1 MVNLN
6 RGYRT
11 ITKRPFD
18 LQQFNSDRDEALLSL
33 DKEKIQT
40 FQKKYNIG
48 FQPSSERVF
57 WAAVHKA
64 ILVLNAA
71 TEEQKMR
78 SKKWLKSH
86 GFSPHF

>member
-40 FQKKYNIG
+40 FQKSTTSDSNLQANVCSGRLSIK
-48 FQPSSERVF
+48 QF
-57 WAAVHKA
+57 WFSM
-64 ILVLNAA
+64 LQ
-71 TEEQKMR
+71 QKSR
-78 SKKWLKSH
+78 KC
-86 GFSPHF
+86 GPENG

>member
-1 MVNLN
+1 MAK
-6 RGYRT
+6 RT
-11 ITKRPFD
+11 FD
-18 LQQFNSDRDEALLSL
+18 LEQFNSDRDEALLSL

-64 ILVLNAA
+64 IL
-71 TEEQKMR
+71 ED
-78 SKKWLKSH
+78 
-86 GFSPHF
+86 